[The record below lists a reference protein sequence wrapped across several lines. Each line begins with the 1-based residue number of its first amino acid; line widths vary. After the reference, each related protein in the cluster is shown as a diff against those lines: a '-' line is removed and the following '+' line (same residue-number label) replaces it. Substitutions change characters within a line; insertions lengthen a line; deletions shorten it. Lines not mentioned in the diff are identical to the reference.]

1 MGVTVLMS
9 SRSSIGVS
17 ERRIGIVVV
26 LDFDTGVIV
35 PGNGVVVVAVAMAWN
50 ATNAL
55 YELSGLFFCG
65 VLVLV
70 LVRRR
75 FGAGAVVDVDTGVIV
90 SGNGVVVVAF
100 AIAWN
105 TTNDLY
111 ELA

>member
-35 PGNGVVVVAVAMAWN
+35 PGNGVVVVAGTIAWNATNTLYELLGFFFCGVLVLVLVGRRVGAVLGFDAGVVILLGNGVVVAFTIAWN

-55 YELSGLFFCG
+55 YELS
-65 VLVLV
+65 
-70 LVRRR
+70 
-75 FGAGAVVDVDTGVIV
+75 
-90 SGNGVVVVAF
+90 
-100 AIAWN
+100 
-105 TTNDLY
+105 
-111 ELA
+111 

>member
-9 SRSSIGVS
+9 SHSSIGVS

-35 PGNGVVVVAVAMAWN
+35 PGNSVVVVVAVAIAWN
-50 ATNAL
+50 ATHAL

-75 FGAGAVVDVDTGVIV
+75 FRAIAVVDVDTGVIV
-90 SGNGVVVVAF
+90 LGNGSGN
-100 AIAWN
+100 
-105 TTNDLY
+105 
-111 ELA
+111 